1 MTLRMHEDF
10 SDLVSMWERITSR
23 YAERPLFGEKR
34 ASGWV
39 WQTYAEVGA
48 QVQAFRAALAGLGV
62 GVSDRVALISDNRLE
77 WAVTVHATLGLGAAY
92 VPMYPSQTKDD
103 WAYILRDSGAK
114 VVFGAT
120 REIVAALDDLKPG
133 IPSLERVCG
142 FDLDPTDPRSFAALL
157 TQGRAQAP
165 VPRTKVDPESPAG
178 FVYTSGTTGEPKG
191 VVLTHKNFCSNIN
204 ALTPLFPLG
213 PEDRSL
219 AFLPWAHAFGQTAE
233 FYMLPALGCA
243 LALNDEVPKLVGN
256 LPDVKP
262 TVLVA
267 VPRIFNRI
275 YDGVNQQ
282 MRDKPK
288 PIQALFQAGIRA
300 ATRRSRGHKLSVTE
314 SLALGLADKLI
325 FKKVRG
331 RFGGRLRL
339 VVSGSAA
346 LSKEVAEFIDAL
358 GIEVY
363 EGYGLTETSPVVSVN
378 TPAHRK
384 IGSVGKPLTG
394 VRVVIDT
401 QATGDPKQGE
411 IVIYGDNVMRGYHN
425 HPEEDAKIFT
435 SDRGLRTGDMGY
447 VDEDGYL
454 YITGRI
460 KEQYKLETGKYVV
473 PSPLEEDLK
482 LSPYIGNVML
492 HGANK
497 PHNVALIVLNQVNL
511 AKWAEREGVKLG
523 DPTKNP
529 RVREL
534 LAAELEKHSRAFR
547 SYERPKGFSL
557 LTEDFTVENGMLTP
571 KMSLRRNQV
580 LKRYQA
586 TLDQLY
592 TEG

>member
-1 MTLRMHEDF
+1 MHEDF
-10 SDLVSMWERITSR
+10 SDLVSMWERITTR

-34 ASGWV
+34 ASGWG
-39 WQTYAEVGA
+39 WKTYAEVA
-48 QVQAFRAALAGLGV
+48 EQVQAFRAALASLGV
-62 GVSDRVALISDNRLE
+62 GPGDRVALISDNRLE

-92 VPMYPSQTKDD
+92 VPMYQSQTRED
-103 WAYILRDSGAK
+103 WAFILRDSGAK

-120 REIVAALDDLKPG
+120 REIVDALVQ
-133 IPSLERVCG
+133 IQQNVATLEHVCG
-142 FDLDPTDPRSFAALL
+142 FELDATDPRSFVALI
-157 TQGRAQAP
+157 QRGRAASKLGP
-165 VPRTKVDPESPAG
+165 VQVTPDAVAG

-233 FYMLPALGCA
+233 FYMLPALGCSVA
-243 LALNDEVPKLVGN
+243 INDEVPKLVGN

-288 PIQALFQAGIRA
+288 AIQSLFHAGIRA
-300 ATRRSRGHKLSVTE
+300 ATRRSRGNQLGLAE
-314 SLALGLADKLI
+314 SLTLKLADKLI
-325 FKKVRG
+325 FKKVRQ

-358 GIEVY
+358 GIDVY

-378 TPAHRK
+378 TPGFRK
-384 IGSVGKPLTG
+384 IGSVGKALAG
-394 VRVVIDT
+394 VRLVIDT
-401 QATGDPKQGE
+401 QITGDAKHGE
-411 IVIYGDNVMRGYHN
+411 IIVYGDNVMRGYHN

-435 SDRGLRTGDMGY
+435 EDRGLRTGDMGY

-460 KEQYKLETGKYVV
+460 KEQYKLENGKYVV

-497 PHNVALIVLNQVNL
+497 PYNVALIVLNQVNL
-511 AKWAEREGVKLG
+511 AKWAEREGVTLG
-523 DPTKNP
+523 DATTNP
-529 RVREL
+529 RVTEL
-534 LAAELEKHSRAFR
+534 IRSELETHSKDFR
-547 SYERPKGFSL
+547 GYERPKSFA
-557 LTEDFTVENGMLTP
+557 LTTDDFTVENGMLTP
-571 KMSLRRNQV
+571 KMSVRRNQV
-580 LKRYQA
+580 LKHYQA
-586 TLDQLY
+586 VLDKLY
-592 TEG
+592 S

>member
-1 MTLRMHEDF
+1 
-10 SDLVSMWERITSR
+10 
-23 YAERPLFGEKR
+23 
-34 ASGWV
+34 
-39 WQTYAEVGA
+39 
-48 QVQAFRAALAGLGV
+48 
-62 GVSDRVALISDNRLE
+62 
-77 WAVTVHATLGLGAAY
+77 
-92 VPMYPSQTKDD
+92 MYESQTRDD
-103 WAYILRDSGAK
+103 WSYILRDSGAK

-120 REIVAALDDLKPG
+120 PQIVSALDELKPG
-133 IPSLERVCG
+133 APALAHVCG
-142 FDLDPTDPRSFAALL
+142 FELDATDERSFAALL
-157 TQGRAQAP
+157 GRGRKAPPQAP
-165 VPRTKVDPESPAG
+165 AQVTPEEPAG

-191 VVLTHKNFCSNIN
+191 VVLTHKNFCANIN
-204 ALTPLFPLG
+204 ALTPLFPLTS
-213 PEDRSL
+213 EDRSL

-243 LALNDEVPKLVGN
+243 VAINDEVPKLVSN

-262 TVLVA
+262 TVLIA

-288 PIQALFQAGIRA
+288 PIQALFHAGIRA
-300 ATRRSRGHKLSVTE
+300 ATRRSRGSQLSFGE
-314 SLALGLADKLI
+314 SLTLKLADKLI
-325 FKKVRG
+325 FKKVRQK
-331 RFGGRLRL
+331 FGGRLRL

-358 GIEVY
+358 GIDVY
-363 EGYGLTETSPVVSVN
+363 EGYGLTETAPVISVN
-378 TPAHRK
+378 TPTHRK
-384 IGSVGKPLTG
+384 IGSVGKPLSN

-401 QATGDPKQGE
+401 QVTGDPKNGE
-411 IVIYGDNVMRGYHN
+411 IIAYGDNVMRGYHQ

-460 KEQYKLETGKYVV
+460 KEQYKLENGKYVV

-497 PHNVALIVLNQVNL
+497 PHNVALVVLNQLNL
-511 AKWAEREGVKLG
+511 TKWAEREGVTLG
-523 DPTKNP
+523 DPTTNP

-534 LAAELEKHSRAFR
+534 IRLELEKHSKDFR
-547 SYERPKGFSL
+547 GYERPKAFAL

-571 KMSLRRNQV
+571 KMSVRRNQV
-580 LKRYQA
+580 LKQYQS

-592 TEG
+592 T